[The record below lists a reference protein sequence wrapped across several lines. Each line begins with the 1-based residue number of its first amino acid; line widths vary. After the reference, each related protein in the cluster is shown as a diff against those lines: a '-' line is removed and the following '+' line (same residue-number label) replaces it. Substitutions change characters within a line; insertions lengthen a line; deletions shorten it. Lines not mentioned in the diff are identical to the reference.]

1 MSSQQTVIQG
11 TPIEIG
17 EQVFHKFCLPT
28 LKAAA
33 PANPTQ
39 QQWAQ
44 LYGGFLMACM
54 GAMAADFGHQGAVDI
69 VQVFAKVFAELDL
82 PEARL
87 Q

>member
-1 MSSQQTVIQG
+1 MSSQKTVIQG
-11 TPIEIG
+11 TPIECG

-33 PANPTQ
+33 PANPTHQ
-39 QQWAQ
+39 EWAQ

-54 GAMAADFGHQGAVDI
+54 GAMAADFGQQGAVDI
-69 VQVFAKVFAELDL
+69 VQVFIKIFAELDL
-82 PEARL
+82 PEGRP